1 MPEKIRSKAGNYVS
15 PLFVFN
21 FDQLSPDNYRD
32 KKVFNPVNFVSVNT
46 EKPLMRFFFVT
57 RILVCVLLAFAFFSC
72 NKKTEI
78 YQTES
83 INDYLPLAVNKYI
96 TYRIDSTV
104 FTNFGRN
111 TEVHSYQMK
120 FVVDAQITDNLGR
133 PSFRVFRYIRD
144 TAGTQPWVPVYN
156 TSTYFITPLTDQIE
170 LVEDN
175 LRFIKLHAPVTS
187 GFSWKGNKYLT
198 YDPYNSLYNF
208 SNDDEMQEWDF
219 YYDTFE
225 PSFSYRGNNYTNVYT
240 IEEVDESLNV
250 PITNPNGYASK
261 NRAVEKYSKNL
272 GLVYREYEMWEY
284 QPGTGSGPYKT
295 GFGLKMWMIDH
306 N

>member
-1 MPEKIRSKAGNYVS
+1 M
-15 PLFVFN
+15 
-21 FDQLSPDNYRD
+21 
-32 KKVFNPVNFVSVNT
+32 KKVFTPVNFVSVNT

-57 RILVCVLLAFAFFSC
+57 RILACVLLAFAFFSC

-78 YQTES
+78 YQAES
-83 INDYLPLAVNKYI
+83 INDYLPLVVNKYI

-133 PSFRVFRYIRD
+133 PSFRVFRYLRD
-144 TAGTQPWVPVYN
+144 TAGIQPWAPVYN
-156 TSTYFITPLTDQIE
+156 TSTYFITPLTDQVE

-187 GFSWKGNKYLT
+187 GFSWKGNKYLP

-261 NRAVEKYSKNL
+261 NRAVEKYSKNV